1 MRDANAELIP
11 AEWSRVRTG
20 LRALFVAAL
29 VSFVPLVG
37 VASVY
42 YAVRGY
48 NSLARGGPTTQTRRA
63 ASTLLWSVPVSVVVL
78 AAGTIATLSHP
89 DQQVLLVY
97 APLVGVQV
105 VRLAAWV
112 VLGRGL
118 CVWSTSARFVAKW
131 DRVIR
136 MLLIGVP
143 LGGALFA
150 IDRLTDSAFLKL
162 PVVAIGLGLSFELG
176 FVSWATY
183 RMFNADLIAVGAPSR
198 RRR

>member
-1 MRDANAELIP
+1 VI
-11 AEWSRVRTG
+11 
-20 LRALFVAAL
+20 
-29 VSFVPLVG
+29 
-37 VASVY
+37 
-42 YAVRGY
+42 
-48 NSLARGGPTTQTRRA
+48 
-63 ASTLLWSVPVSVVVL
+63 L

-89 DQQVLLVY
+89 DQQLLLVY
-97 APLVGVQV
+97 LPLVAVQV